1 MSAKLEDKSGSVD
14 CINEETALNKI
25 IKNEVDQHFEEICS
39 HETERQV
46 SRVSF
51 LPCT

>member
-1 MSAKLEDKSGSVD
+1 MSAKLKNKGESVD
-14 CINEETALNKI
+14 CINEEAALNKI
-25 IKNEVDQHFEEICS
+25 IKNEVDQHLEEICS